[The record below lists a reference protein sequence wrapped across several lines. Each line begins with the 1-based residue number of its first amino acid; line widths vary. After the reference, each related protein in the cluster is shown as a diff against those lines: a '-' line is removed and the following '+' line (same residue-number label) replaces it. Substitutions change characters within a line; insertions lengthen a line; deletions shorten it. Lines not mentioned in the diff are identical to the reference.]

1 MLFYLEYITATCPFR
16 QSLEGKKEK
25 YTNITLVDKY
35 NIAKVN
41 VEQHSITVTHI
52 YGKGNILTPN
62 YILRYELPTRI

>member
-1 MLFYLEYITATCPFR
+1 MLFYLEYIMPLVLYGDPFKV
-16 QSLEGKKEK
+16 KKN
-25 YTNITLVDKY
+25 YITLVEN
-35 NIAKVN
+35 NIPKIN